1 MKEHLIGM
9 AIAGVM
15 ALVLFTFFKKV
26 VDAYL
31 GLFDD

>member
-9 AIAGVM
+9 ALAGVM

>member
-9 AIAGVM
+9 ALAGVI
-15 ALVLFTFFKKV
+15 ALVLFTFFNKV

>member
-9 AIAGVM
+9 ALAGVI